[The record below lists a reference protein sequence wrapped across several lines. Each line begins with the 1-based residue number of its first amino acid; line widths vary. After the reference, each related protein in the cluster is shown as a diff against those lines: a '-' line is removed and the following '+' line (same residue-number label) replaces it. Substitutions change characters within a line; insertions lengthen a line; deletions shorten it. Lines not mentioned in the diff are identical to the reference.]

1 MATYKNNTGFPQS
14 VARDGI
20 EYNVADGATVEV
32 PDEDVSFEGRPGWS
46 KSQVK
51 SPDVAIDADT
61 VPADTVPAP
70 TPAAP
75 TN

>member
-14 VARDGI
+14 IARDGI

-32 PDEDVSFEGRPGWS
+32 PDEDVSFDGRPGWS

-51 SPDVAIDADT
+51 SPDVTVDD
-61 VPADTVPAP
+61 VPAAAP
-70 TPAAP
+70 VSPEPGPAAP